1 MSWGPLQPAQI
12 DFSDAATPSAP
23 AFGDIYHP
31 RAGALT
37 QARHVFLAGNGL
49 PARWAGRP
57 RWVVLETGF
66 GLGNNFLATWQAWR
80 DDPQRC
86 RQLVYVAIDRH
97 PPTRDDLNCAHAASP
112 LRDLADQL
120 QAHWPP
126 ATPDIHVIDLQQGQV
141 RLMLAWGDVA
151 KVLPDLV
158 LQADS
163 IYLDGFA
170 PRCNPEMWAPRLL
183 NHLQRLAGPG
193 ATVATW
199 SVAVA
204 VRQALTTAGF
214 DIHKLPGTGGKR
226 EITVGEF
233 KPRHSGQ
240 PPPGRRA
247 MGAAARH
254 VAVIGAGLAGAAVAS
269 ALARQGVTVTVL
281 EAGTAPA
288 RQASGNAG
296 GLFHG
301 VVHGHDG
308 THARWL
314 RAAALHCQRVLT
326 PLIRQGLVPGAV
338 DGLLRGEQQLD
349 PAAMKALLTAQ
360 AVPPDYL
367 QLWPGQGADT
377 ATGPM
382 AGLAGQPA
390 WLYPG
395 GGWVSPGAL
404 VVYWLSATGID
415 LRCGQAVHTIGPGDG
430 GWRLHDRGG
439 KTLLQADAV
448 VLCLADEAARLLADS
463 GLQPEPDWPLQRSRG
478 QITLLPSHLP
488 GLPDLP
494 RPLADGG
501 YALRLADSR
510 LLCGAVNQPD
520 DELADERWADHL
532 THLDILRRL
541 TGWQAAV
548 EPSQVQGRVAWRL
561 SADDR
566 LPLIGNLAR
575 VDQADAAAA
584 QLALASQ
591 RQSSQ
596 PAETSPSGP
605 TQARFVQRQPG
616 LYVFTALG
624 SRGVTQAALGGEL
637 LAAWLTGSP
646 RPVPASLV
654 DAVDPA
660 RFIVRAHRRAATA

>member
-1 MSWGPLQPAQI
+1 M
-12 DFSDAATPSAP
+12 
-23 AFGDIYHP
+23 
-31 RAGALT
+31 
-37 QARHVFLAGNGL
+37 
-49 PARWAGRP
+49 
-57 RWVVLETGF
+57 
-66 GLGNNFLATWQAWR
+66 
-80 DDPQRC
+80 
-86 RQLVYVAIDRH
+86 
-97 PPTRDDLNCAHAASP
+97 
-112 LRDLADQL
+112 
-120 QAHWPP
+120 
-126 ATPDIHVIDLQQGQV
+126 
-141 RLMLAWGDVA
+141 
-151 KVLPDLV
+151 
-158 LQADS
+158 
-163 IYLDGFA
+163 
-170 PRCNPEMWAPRLL
+170 
-183 NHLQRLAGPG
+183 
-193 ATVATW
+193 
-199 SVAVA
+199 A

-269 ALARQGVTVTVL
+269 ALARQGVAVTVL

-314 RAAALHCQRVLT
+314 RAAALHCQRVFT

-349 PAAMKALLTAQ
+349 PAAMQALLAAQ

-367 QLWPGQGADT
+367 QLWPGQGAGN

-404 VVYWLSATGID
+404 VVHWLSATGID
-415 LRCGQAVHTIGPGDG
+415 LCCGQAVHTIGPCDG

-463 GLQPEPDWPLQRSRG
+463 GLQPEPTWPLQRSRG
-478 QITLLPSHLP
+478 QITLLPAHLP
-488 GLPDLP
+488 GLPALP
-494 RPLADGG
+494 QPLADGG
-501 YALRLADSR
+501 YALRLADGQ

-532 THLDILRRL
+532 AHLDILRRL

-566 LPLIGNLAR
+566 LPLIGGLAK
-575 VDQADAAAA
+575 VDPADEAAA

-591 RQSSQ
+591 RQSSH
-596 PAETSPSGP
+596 PAETSPTGP

-624 SRGVTQAALGGEL
+624 SRGITQAALGGEL

-646 RPVPASLV
+646 RPVSASLV

-660 RFIVRAHRRAATA
+660 RFIVRAHRRAAGT